1 MVMVEAAIEFDYH
14 GGNFSYHIKELV
26 SININLAIANVSPF
40 YPGFPCVSLGAV
52 PSKFLLLSHY
62 QLIEKY

>member
-1 MVMVEAAIEFDYH
+1 MAYATIGTLNKREAAGIESGYH

-40 YPGFPCVSLGAV
+40 YPGFPCVFLCAV
-52 PSKFLLLSHY
+52 PSKFPR
-62 QLIEKY
+62 